1 MLNENVKKLL
11 KAGMWDLA
19 TCGKRRYNGNRESI
33 FLQNGGTYYVAGKSK
48 EVSGKQR
55 LPELEG
61 VCNAQGWVDVCKTPE
76 G

>member
-1 MLNENVKKLL
+1 MSLE
-11 KAGMWDLA
+11 
-19 TCGKRRYNGNRESI
+19 
-33 FLQNGGTYYVAGKSK
+33 KSK

-76 G
+76 D

>member
-1 MLNENVKKLL
+1 
-11 KAGMWDLA
+11 
-19 TCGKRRYNGNRESI
+19 
-33 FLQNGGTYYVAGKSK
+33 LQNGGTYYVAGKSK

-55 LPELEG
+55 LPELEE